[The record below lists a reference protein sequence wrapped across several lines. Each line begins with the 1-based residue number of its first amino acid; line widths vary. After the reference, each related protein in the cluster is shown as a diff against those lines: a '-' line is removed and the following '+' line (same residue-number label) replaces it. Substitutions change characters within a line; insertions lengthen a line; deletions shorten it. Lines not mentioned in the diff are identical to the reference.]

1 MWNPGV
7 GGGKGGLMG
16 TWGGSRS
23 YGQSPKNSELVEQP
37 FRHPVG
43 QHLQSRHNKAST
55 SALWAFHGRAFICV
69 SVCVFKLEDPSLNS
83 AKRRNDDQT
92 QDTQER
98 KKKGG
103 AARRPFFVCFNQMSN
118 KVS

>member
-1 MWNPGV
+1 MSGV
-7 GGGKGGLMG
+7 ESWCWGRQRGVNGDM
-16 TWGGSRS
+16 GGSRS

-55 SALWAFHGRAFICV
+55 SALWAFHGRAFICGFICV

-103 AARRPFFVCFNQMSN
+103 GGCPPSFFCLF
-118 KVS
+118 